1 MGKKRFGTIGDEAE
15 ILEIV
20 RRMTSDGK
28 QPTQIL
34 RALTSSG
41 FKTRSGTQFSA
52 QGVTSI
58 VIDLDRARRVKL
70 DLRQRSGRLAESLA
84 EVGTLSAT
92 DASCALILERLQTLQ
107 AGGLPQVEAIREA
120 VGVA

>member
-1 MGKKRFGTIGDEAE
+1 MGKPRFGTIGNEAE

-20 RRMTSDGK
+20 RRMTSDGS
-28 QPTQIL
+28 QPTQIQ
-34 RALTSSG
+34 RALTAAG

-70 DLRQRSGRLAESLA
+70 DLRQRAGRLAESLA
-84 EVGTLSAT
+84 EVEKLSAT
-92 DASCALILERLQTLQ
+92 DASCARINAQVQTLQ
-107 AGGLPQVEAIREA
+107 AGGLPQVAAIAEA
-120 VGVA
+120 VAV